1 MKLCKVT
8 GTVWATVKDAGLV
21 GGKLLVVD
29 RIDSSENVVEAG
41 LVAIDACG
49 AGVGDIVV
57 VATGS
62 AARIPPGMAGTPV
75 DATIVA
81 IVDRVESQ

>member
-1 MKLCKVT
+1 MKLCRVT

-29 RIDSSENVVEAG
+29 RVDTGENVVEAG

-49 AGVGDIVV
+49 AGVGDLVV

-62 AARIPPGMAGTPV
+62 AARTTPGMAGAPV

-81 IVDRVESQ
+81 IVDRVESR